1 MGQDEVPTTKQL
13 DFETHIELKQI
24 GPVSHSPTIHIL
36 LGNQMGLQKHSTLL
50 PSYYLPQATS
60 LITRVFPQDTFTS
73 IHQPWLFHITFTV
86 PGPLMMAEAASA
98 AYKTVPDGFMLD
110 TLQTHFM
117 LAPDSKKPLVY
128 KVQRLSQGRRF
139 AVRLVNIEQ
148 DDGRICVTITTSFMS
163 GASWTGRAMTHAES
177 MRTTQRI
184 RDITLDDFEENRS
197 HLGPFMKF
205 ERLPHV
211 QHVPPDPSTTI
222 APVVAKIDPPI
233 KAPTGSLLHLLG
245 MIYLSDY
252 HVMDCPLTIHGVDS
266 GLFAIGDHTRNRPS
280 SGSMMKIMTSLNH
293 TVHFHAHDGF
303 RADELVYIEAT
314 SPWAKDGRALIHSKM
329 FSHNGLLIATC
340 VQEAF
345 YVFKDAAKL

>member
-24 GPVSHSPTIHIL
+24 GP
-36 LGNQMGLQKHSTLL
+36 
-50 PSYYLPQATS
+50 
-60 LITRVFPQDTFTS
+60 DTFTS

-211 QHVPPDPSTTI
+211 QHVVPPDPSTTI

>member
-1 MGQDEVPTTKQL
+1 MGRDDGPTTKEL
-13 DFETHIELKQI
+13 DFEAHIELTQI
-24 GPVSHSPTIHIL
+24 GP
-36 LGNQMGLQKHSTLL
+36 
-50 PSYYLPQATS
+50 
-60 LITRVFPQDTFTS
+60 DTFTN

-86 PGPLMMAEAASA
+86 PGPLMMAEAAAA
-98 AYKTVPDGFMLD
+98 AYKTVPDDFMLD

-128 KVQRLSQGRRF
+128 RVQRLSQGRRF
-139 AVRLVNIEQ
+139 AVRLVNLEQ
-148 DDGRICVTITTSFMS
+148 DGRICVTITTSFMS
-163 GASWTGRAMTHAES
+163 GASWTGRAMTHSES
-177 MRTTQRI
+177 MRTTRRI
-184 RDITLDDFEENRS
+184 PDITLDDFEENRS

-211 QHVPPDPSTTI
+211 QQVPPDESTTM

-233 KAPTGSLLHLLG
+233 KAPAGTLAHLLG

-252 HVMDCPLTIHGVDS
+252 HVMDCPLAIHEADF
-266 GLFAIGDHTRNRPS
+266 GLFAIGDHTRTRTS
-280 SGSMMKIMTSLNH
+280 SGMKIMTSLNH

-303 RADELVYIEAT
+303 RADELVYVEAT

>member
-1 MGQDEVPTTKQL
+1 
-13 DFETHIELKQI
+13 
-24 GPVSHSPTIHIL
+24 
-36 LGNQMGLQKHSTLL
+36 
-50 PSYYLPQATS
+50 
-60 LITRVFPQDTFTS
+60 
-73 IHQPWLFHITFTV
+73 
-86 PGPLMMAEAASA
+86 MMAEAASA

-211 QHVPPDPSTTI
+211 QHGQILPQDKQSMMGLNHAPAKSVVEAPKKLLIVTICDLVVPPDPSTTI

-266 GLFAIGDHTRNRPS
+266 GLFAIGDHTRNRTS

-340 VQEAF
+340 VQEVS
-345 YVFKDAAKL
+345 YQETSGMHLSCDCSGGKRSY